1 VTEKGMSVS
10 MSGQDVVGA
19 PLLAVE
25 AISKTFPGT
34 RALDEVSLSIF
45 AGEIHGLVG
54 QNGSGKST
62 LIKILAGYHDADP
75 GGEIKIAGH
84 VLDSSSFKH
93 LREGIGFVH
102 QDLALIPTLGTL
114 DNIAICRGY
123 ARGTFGNISWQ
134 REAEQCRALLDVMGQ
149 EIDLY
154 RPVGELSPVERTCV
168 AVCRALGEMRG
179 EDRLLVLDEPTAS
192 LPRTEA
198 ERLFAVLRSLT
209 AADAGI
215 LYVSH
220 HLEEVL
226 DLADTVTV
234 LRDGRV
240 IHAGSAAG
248 LDHDELVRHVV
259 GRQPAAASAKRNS
272 HSGAPVLAATE
283 MVGGERGTHF
293 SLSVSPG
300 EIVGIAG
307 ITGSGREDVGPLLFG
322 AEMPDSGTVTVGGR
336 PVRPGDPHDALRS
349 GMAYVPADR
358 HRDGLVMDDTVR
370 ENVTLSALGA
380 VISWAGIRLKLER
393 VDAKRWADRVELRP
407 PDVDAQVERLSGGNQ
422 QKVVLAKALRSGPT
436 VLVLDEPTQAVDVG
450 AAAGILALVTN
461 SARDSCAVVLSSLDP
476 ALLAAFCHRV
486 LVLRH
491 GRIAAQ
497 LSGTDVTADRIAEE
511 SIRVADHRRTAF
523 TPQA

>member
-1 VTEKGMSVS
+1 MGD
-10 MSGQDVVGA
+10 QDVVGP

-25 AISKTFPGT
+25 SISKTFPGT

-75 GGEIKIAGH
+75 GGEIRIAGR

-93 LREGIGFVH
+93 LRESIGFVH

-123 ARGTFGNISWQ
+123 ARGALGNISWQ
-134 REAEQCRALLDVMGQ
+134 REAGQCRALLDVMGQ
-149 EIDLY
+149 KIDLSQ
-154 RPVGELSPVERTCV
+154 PVGELSPVERTCV

-198 ERLFAVLRSLT
+198 ERLFEVLRSLT
-209 AADAGI
+209 ATDAGI

-226 DLADTVTV
+226 DLSDTVTV

-259 GRQPAAASAKRNS
+259 GRKPAEASAKRHS
-272 HSGAPVLAATE
+272 HSTAPVLTANAV
-283 MVGGERGTHF
+283 VGGDRGTAF

-322 AEMPDSGTVTVGGR
+322 AEMPDSGTVTVGDR
-336 PVRPGDPHDALRS
+336 TLHPGDPHDALNS

-370 ENVTLSALGA
+370 ENVTLSGLRA
-380 VISWAGIRLKLER
+380 VIGWAGIRLKTER
-393 VDAKRWADRVELRP
+393 IDAKRWADQVELRP

-422 QKVVLAKALRSGPT
+422 QKVVLAKALRIGPK

-450 AAAGILALVTN
+450 AAAGILDLVST
-461 SARDSCAVVLSSLDP
+461 SARNGCAVVMSSLDP
-476 ALLAAFCHRV
+476 ALLATYCHRV

-497 LSGTDVTADRIAEE
+497 LSGTAVTADRIAEE
-511 SIRVADHRRTAF
+511 SIRVDADRRTAL
-523 TPQA
+523 TPNT